1 MNTIK
6 PALNE
11 TPGHF
16 PAWGEHPIA
25 ECVIVTNGNARS
37 LSKAIGHMKSNV
49 THGNGFG
56 RQGRR
61 ETRPWRCSISSRH
74 MHLMALMA
82 LLAAFDPQPTASGRS
97 MCSARHCQPIGGGG
111 RGRPAAAAD
120 NGERDRGEVGKSL
133 NGLTDR
139 VDLSAG
145 PGITL
150 ASQENRFHRLK
161 KDRAA
166 AANY

>member
-1 MNTIK
+1 
-6 PALNE
+6 
-11 TPGHF
+11 
-16 PAWGEHPIA
+16 
-25 ECVIVTNGNARS
+25 
-37 LSKAIGHMKSNV
+37 
-49 THGNGFG
+49 
-56 RQGRR
+56 
-61 ETRPWRCSISSRH
+61 
-74 MHLMALMA
+74 
-82 LLAAFDPQPTASGRS
+82 

-145 PGITL
+145 LGITL